1 MSQYSIDGSAMFEW
15 IIKNYIIIKL
25 LIFCLYSEK
34 SIFNQDFHK
43 IDIELTEL
51 SLDWSKRLKNK
62 MKL

>member
-43 IDIELTEL
+43 IDIELTGHWI
-51 SLDWSKRLKNK
+51 DLKD
-62 MKL
+62 